1 MIHEPFDSGASINL
15 SGITM
20 NNFFNKIFGTK
31 KEAAKVKKPRQPRKP
46 KELSPKEKAT
56 LAKEPYV
63 AILSVDVDDANPK
76 NGSFELDWNE
86 YFVAKLVKAGY
97 VGKDD
102 SQIVDQWF
110 QDVCRHVVLETF
122 EQYEAMNPK
131 VRRKGMDDGRA
142 EYS

>member
-1 MIHEPFDSGASINL
+1 MHEPFDSIASINL

-20 NNFFNKIFGTK
+20 NNFFKKIFGSK
-31 KEAAKVKKPRQPRKP
+31 PDPEPKVNTPR
-46 KELSPKEKAT
+46 
-56 LAKEPYV
+56 EPYI
-63 AILSVDVDDANPK
+63 AILSVDIDDTNPR

-86 YFVAKLVKAGY
+86 FFVAKLIRAGY

-102 SQIVDQWF
+102 SQIIDQWF
-110 QDVCRHVVLETF
+110 QDVCRHVVLETY

-131 VRRKGMDDGRA
+131 VRRKDRNDGRA

>member
-1 MIHEPFDSGASINL
+1 MHEPFDSIASINL

-20 NNFFNKIFGTK
+20 NNFFKKIFGSK
-31 KEAAKVKKPRQPRKP
+31 PDPEPKVNTPRKP

-56 LAKEPYV
+56 ASNEPYI
-63 AILSVDVDDANPK
+63 AILSVDIDDTNPR

-86 YFVAKLVKAGY
+86 FFVAKLIRAGY

-102 SQIVDQWF
+102 SQIIDQWF
-110 QDVCRHVVLETF
+110 QDVCRHVVLETY

-131 VRRKGMDDGRA
+131 VRRKDRNDGRA